1 MRIIILLLLI
11 SFVVQPALSQNPS
24 KKETQEQMLS
34 AINALKTQIV
44 DVENEKTSH
53 HP

>member
-24 KKETQEQMLS
+24 KKETQERNVICNQR
-34 AINALKTQIV
+34 I
-44 DVENEKTSH
+44 EN
-53 HP
+53 PDRGR